1 MQYIIEVDDKLND
14 LLNSNATMR
23 NMAVPALITELLKR
37 YVIDAHIMEQNELWK
52 NGAEECAELNLDWAN
67 L

>member
-14 LLNSNATMR
+14 VLNKNAS
-23 NMAVPALITELLKR
+23 AKSLSVAAFIVELLKH
-37 YVIDAHIMEQNELWK
+37 YVIDAHIMEQNELWQS
-52 NGAEECAELNLDWAN
+52 GVEECADINLDWAN